1 MKTITYSYIRMSE
14 KYTIFILDNDEC
26 LGSFGF
32 LSLFHSYIVD
42 TYCIKHN
49 LKLNDPRRKQLDD
62 LFTKFG
68 AEMMGL
74 GFARPSLREFFKML
88 HKLKSIDSHVL
99 VVMYTSAPRYS
110 DASEREYTD
119 WLITLK
125 NMLEH
130 YTGCKIYD
138 MTHSGRTDETQRR
151 EAADGA
157 TLKDVRVILAKL
169 GISKED
175 VRGIVFLDDRPHNI
189 AEWEESKFMR
199 LGMKAYH
206 CMPRKASLAKV
217 CAKYDSAFR
226 ALGCEYVPTD
236 VLETDYVESR
246 TEIKYDNRGKTN
258 ARCSD
263 DDGLS
268 RAEFYA
274 VLKTFLDKTSHRRPK
289 PNPKTT

>member
-1 MKTITYSYIRMSE
+1 MTNP
-14 KYTIFILDNDEC
+14 YTLFILDNDEC

-42 TYCIKHN
+42 THCIKHN
-49 LKLNDPRRKQLDD
+49 LKLNDPRRKQVDD

-68 AEMMGL
+68 AEMLGL

-88 HKLKSIDSHVL
+88 HKLKRIDSHVF

-110 DASEREYTD
+110 DASERDYTD
-119 WLITLK
+119 WLITLQ

-138 MTHSGRTDETQRR
+138 MTHSGRTDETQRS

-157 TLKDVRVILAKL
+157 TLKDVRIILAKL
-169 GISKED
+169 GISKDD
-175 VRGIVFLDDRPHNI
+175 VCGIVFLDDRPDNI
-189 AEWEESKFMR
+189 AEWEEYKLMR

-226 ALGCEYVPTD
+226 VLGCEYVPTT
-236 VLETDYVESR
+236 VLYREYVESR
-246 TEIKYDNRGKTN
+246 TEIVYDNRGKTN
-258 ARCSD
+258 ACCSD

-268 RAEFYA
+268 RTEFHK
-274 VLKTFLDKTSHRRPK
+274 VLSTFLNRISHRRPK